1 MKFGCH
7 WNWGLIPPV
16 MARFH
21 PGKLM
26 TNQMIPGGSCWN
38 TPADTASPIREEAP
52 WAGIP
57 KCFPG
62 ENPMVSHIRM
72 VDFPHLCYW
81 LVVYLP
87 LWKIWKSVGVII
99 PNIWKNKTCSK
110 PPTSLISP
118 FQWCLMVHKLW
129 QKSKCHKS
137 CQPWIDKLSWLGRA
151 VPNIVI
157 NHKKNIGT
165 MWCRRDIKVGLYLR

>member
-1 MKFGCH
+1 
-7 WNWGLIPPV
+7 

-99 PNIWKNKTCSK
+99 LNIWKNKKCSQ
-110 PPTSLISP
+110 PPTRSYSLLEGKYPLVVSHSYGKFLTLFILWLEP
-118 FQWCLMVHKLW
+118 WDRRCGDTVHKHLAW
-129 QKSKCHKS
+129 DGLRFCNKCTKPNQWEKYHE
-137 CQPWIDKLSWLGRA
+137 ISWNSTL
-151 VPNIVI
+151 
-157 NHKKNIGT
+157 
-165 MWCRRDIKVGLYLR
+165 CRP